1 MNISL
6 GDDLPVI
13 KTKKDKKSSGNN
25 PQSSGVNKEI
35 STIDLSIN
43 NNQSLINRFQRESM
57 TELMRS
63 KTRDPIQILSSCTS
77 FSRREVKMIYRNFKQ
92 VRRNNSWSL
101 RKKKRVSGRDEER
114 AEVEEEK
121 EKKRVH
127 QSGHTL
133 TQSHFV
139 TQTSQKISFNI
150 VAVYCTLPSLTLTL
164 GFIFIRFTV
173 LLFYLLLKRERG

>member
-13 KTKKDKKSSGNN
+13 KTKKDKKPSGNN
-25 PQSSGVNKEI
+25 SQSSSGVNKEI

-101 RKKKRVSGRDEER
+101 RKRKRVGGRNKER
-114 AEVEEEK
+114 AEEVEEEK
-121 EKKRVH
+121 
-127 QSGHTL
+127 
-133 TQSHFV
+133 
-139 TQTSQKISFNI
+139 
-150 VAVYCTLPSLTLTL
+150 
-164 GFIFIRFTV
+164 
-173 LLFYLLLKRERG
+173 